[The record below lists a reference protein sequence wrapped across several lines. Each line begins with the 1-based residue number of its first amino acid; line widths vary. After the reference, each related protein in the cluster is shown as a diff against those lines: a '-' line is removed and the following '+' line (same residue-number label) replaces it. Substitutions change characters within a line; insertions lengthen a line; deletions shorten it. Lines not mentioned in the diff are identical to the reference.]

1 MDWQELRETTL
12 TNQNRTLVQIT
23 REDAADAEKFIQM
36 LMGEVVESR
45 KSYIMQYANL
55 LKELDV

>member
-55 LKELDV
+55 VKELDV